1 MSQVEELVSPGV
13 VRGEELLREVLEKLS
28 VEGVGREAGL
38 VAMVSEEGVDQLA
51 DLPMLQWTQARFC
64 GSECPTSGLMG

>member
-13 VRGEELLREVLEKLS
+13 VQGEELLREVLEKLS

-38 VAMVSEEGVDQLA
+38 VAMVSAEGVDQLA
-51 DLPMLQWTQARFC
+51 DLPMLQWTLARLF
-64 GSECPTSGLMG
+64 GSECLTSGPMG